1 MKIPKLSKSEQEI
14 MDVLWAE
21 GRPLSRAEILELSTE
36 KSWKPSSI
44 HILLNSLLDKQA
56 IVVDGF
62 SKTGSHYGRTFA
74 PAFAE
79 GEGVATQ
86 IKQMVSYQRRPGET
100 VSTIFSALMED
111 NNLTDEDLDNLEE
124 ILRRN
129 KN

>member
-79 GEGVATQ
+79 GEGMATQ
-86 IKQMVSYQRRPGET
+86 IKQMVSYQ
-100 VSTIFSALMED
+100 
-111 NNLTDEDLDNLEE
+111 
-124 ILRRN
+124 
-129 KN
+129 

>member
-21 GRPLSRAEILELSTE
+21 GRPLSRTEILELSTE

-79 GEGVATQ
+79 GEGMATQ

-100 VSTIFSALMED
+100 VSTIFSALIED
-111 NNLTDEDLDNLEE
+111 NNLTDEDLDKLEE

-129 KN
+129 KS

>member
-21 GRPLSRAEILELSTE
+21 GLPLSRSDILELSTE

-79 GEGVATQ
+79 GEGMATQ

-100 VSTIFSALMED
+100 VSTIFSALIED
-111 NNLTDEDLDNLEE
+111 NNLTDEDLDKLEE

-129 KN
+129 KS